1 MCRRMNIVEEFVS
14 ETETR
19 PTIID
24 WQNLLEQ
31 IIGGYLEF
39 GGIAHGLQKDGIQNS
54 WDARRY
60 KKGPRWFF
68 AFELIDG
75 EKNTFLTMTDRGTT
89 GLTGRV
95 LTEDE
100 MQSDLS
106 EKERWARFESLAF
119 LKEPTGATLGA
130 RGRGKFIFVGSSKQ
144 HTILYDSLRE
154 DGTYRFGLRFVKKT
168 SSRVAAFDGRN
179 GKRKLA
185 EMTRG
190 KIKPL
195 TEAGTRVIIV
205 DPIDEVVGSLQD
217 GSFRRFIGETW
228 WEIIQKYGAKIAV
241 RLKGQEQMAKP
252 PLEFEFPEVDSRIYR
267 VWIKENKKI
276 TASGQE
282 FKIKK
287 LHIISSR
294 KKPVP
299 EDIRGISIQRGGMKI
314 CSVEPRYLP
323 EEIAETI
330 YGYITLDENTE
341 RHLREDEG
349 VEHYSFNFRKSLPG
363 AIKRFIEEELNL
375 FAREKLGWKVDIRA
389 VRRQLQR
396 SAERRA
402 LTAINKLSKEIGIG
416 TGPGTTKRREFD
428 RRDTKEIRVQ
438 IPHFKFPREG
448 DFRVN
453 YGEALSGISAHAIN
467 QSKKTI
473 AVRLKLYLRY
483 FDKLLKVY
491 DEADLRLD
499 PSSKSKDLGPHQE
512 AFSPEVY
519 PDKGKYTVVARLV
532 SLMEEDKGDILDEK
546 RRTFYLEEDPPTAGL
561 FEKCDAVEYEIYTP
575 VMGEARH
582 GERAGYI
589 FEYNIKHPAY
599 DAVCDSEDDLAIYL
613 FQLMVYEVCRIDLG
627 ETESKLFKEEDKD
640 TPESVLHKTVRI
652 VGEFM
657 HKYYPERG

>member
-1 MCRRMNIVEEFVS
+1 MSLVEEFVS

-24 WQNLLEQ
+24 WQNLLGQ

-39 GGIAHGLQKDGIQNS
+39 RGIAHGLQKDGIQNG

-60 KKGPRWFF
+60 KKGTGWFF
-68 AFELIDG
+68 AFELIDCG
-75 EKNTFLTMTDRGTT
+75 KNTFLTMTDRGST

-106 EKERWARFESLAF
+106 ERERWARFESLAF

-144 HTILYDSLRE
+144 RTILYDSLRE

-168 SSRVAAFDGRN
+168 SSRVAAFDERS
-179 GKRKLA
+179 GKKKLA
-185 EMTRG
+185 DMTGGR
-190 KIKPL
+190 INPL
-195 TEAGTRVIIV
+195 TEVGTRVIIV
-205 DPIDEVVGSLQD
+205 DPIDEVVGSLRD
-217 GSFRRFIGETW
+217 GSFLRFIGETW
-228 WEIIQKYGAKIAV
+228 WEIIKKYNAKIAV
-241 RLKGQEQMAKP
+241 RLNGKELMAKP
-252 PLEFEFPEVDSRIYR
+252 PPEFEFPEVDSRIYR
-267 VWIKENKKI
+267 VWIKENKKV
-276 TASGQE
+276 TAAGQE

-287 LHIISSR
+287 LHIISNR
-294 KKPVP
+294 KEPVP
-299 EDIRGISIQRGGMKI
+299 DDIKGISIQRGGMKI

-330 YGYITLDENTE
+330 YGYITLDKNTE
-341 RHLREDEG
+341 QHLREDEG
-349 VEHYSFNFRKSLPG
+349 VEHYSLSFRKSLPG
-363 AIKRFIEEELNL
+363 AIKRFIEKELNL

-402 LTAINKLSKEIGIG
+402 LTAINRLAKEIGIG
-416 TGPGTTKRREFD
+416 VGPGTTKQRKFD
-428 RRDTKEIRVQ
+428 GETKEIRVR
-438 IPHFKFPREG
+438 ISHFKFPREG

-453 YGEALSGISAHAIN
+453 YGEELSNISACAIN
-467 QSKKTI
+467 QSKEAITVK
-473 AVRLKLYLRY
+473 LKLYLRY

-491 DEADLRLD
+491 DDANIKLG
-499 PSSKSKDLGPHQE
+499 PSSKSNYLGPYQE
-512 AFSPEVY
+512 SFSPEVY

-532 SLMEEDKGDILDEK
+532 SLMEENKGDILDEK
-546 RRTFYLEEDPPTAGL
+546 RRTFYVEEDPPTAGL

-575 VMGEARH
+575 VMGEAHH
-582 GERAGYI
+582 GEGVGYI

-599 DAVCDSEDDLAIYL
+599 DAVCDNEDDLAVYL
-613 FQLMVYEVCRIDLG
+613 FQLMAYEVCRIDLG
-627 ETESKLFKEEDKD
+627 ETESKLFKDEDKD
-640 TPESVLHKTVRI
+640 TPESVLHKTNRI

-657 HKYYPERG
+657 HKYYPKRG